1 MMKDGRTATQ
11 PYRVRVGTIWY
22 WVDPTARDLA
32 PGDTVIVYPVA
43 GDVTLAILQ
52 SPLPKAGVPGP
63 VGFSSLEGDR
73 FTIAAGDIAVLHL
86 AAVDDQ
92 QS

>member
-43 GDVTLAILQ
+43 GDITLAILQ
-52 SPLPKAGVPGP
+52 SPLSKAGVAEP

-73 FTIAAGDIAVLHL
+73 FTMAPSEIAVLHL

-92 QS
+92 QT